1 MDPTSPTSPIC
12 HPDPV
17 MKKSLAIQE
26 PAMCSSPKGSNPAT
40 YSSIPESDYHNIVSH
55 LLDVDDELILEQL
68 DHYVNELSSDWKG
81 KLMYPCH
88 VIYDLGDA
96 TFPNS
101 TLSPL

>member
-1 MDPTSPTSPIC
+1 MDLTSPTSPIR

-40 YSSIPESDYHNIVSH
+40 NSSIPESDYHNIVSH

-68 DHYVNELSSDWKG
+68 DHYVNE
-81 KLMYPCH
+81 
-88 VIYDLGDA
+88 
-96 TFPNS
+96 
-101 TLSPL
+101 